1 MVTAPSDG
9 CLDSDASPSTSWS
22 ADPKNRRE
30 RVRSGAQPNRTL
42 GRVTTA
48 QPFSPKT
55 FIRYSMHASD
65 AATAVS
71 EVRIARCAVRIVR
84 RRLMTSVG
92 SYALAG
98 RDAR

>member
-9 CLDSDASPSTSWS
+9 CLDFCVTVDVVVGGSEKKS
-22 ADPKNRRE
+22 AR

-55 FIRYSMHASD
+55 FMGLI
-65 AATAVS
+65 V
-71 EVRIARCAVRIVR
+71 VR
-84 RRLMTSVG
+84 R
-92 SYALAG
+92 
-98 RDAR
+98 